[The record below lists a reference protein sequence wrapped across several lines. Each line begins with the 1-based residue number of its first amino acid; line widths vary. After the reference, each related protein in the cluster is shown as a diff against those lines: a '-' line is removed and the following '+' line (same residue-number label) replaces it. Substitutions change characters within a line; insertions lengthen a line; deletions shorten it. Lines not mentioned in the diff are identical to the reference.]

1 MPEQAPAPELPS
13 EPSEITRPNS
23 AEIEP
28 ELPPI
33 SPPQTKAPFQF
44 NQVNIYQQIP
54 QSAWDR
60 LSPEQ
65 VVELSKAIIQQID
78 VADQR
83 QFDYAIEQASQE
95 KSGKKLAILAGSLIA
110 ALGFG
115 LTAYLSLH
123 GQTIAA
129 LSISLPL
136 STILAIL
143 VGKRFLD

>member
-1 MPEQAPAPELPS
+1 VASAAPDPS
-13 EPSEITRPNS
+13 FEPSEVARASS

-33 SPPQTKAPFQF
+33 SPPQTKAPIQF
-44 NQVNIYQQIP
+44 NQQVNIYQQIP

-60 LSPEQ
+60 LNSEQ

-78 VADQR
+78 NADKR
-83 QFDYAIEQASQE
+83 QFDYVIEQANKEQ
-95 KSGKKLAILAGSLIA
+95 SGKKMAIIAGSIVTV
-110 ALGFG
+110 LGFAA
-115 LTAYLSLH
+115 TAYLSLH
-123 GQTIAA
+123 GQTIAG

-136 STILAIL
+136 ATILAVL